1 MNKVNCF
8 VGILFALVFC
18 SSCSA
23 KSPEITG
30 NPDPPN
36 ITSEER
42 SLHQILQI
50 DEDTSYDSIYAH
62 TEETVYKADSE
73 LITCIITNQNAG
85 KGFYYYEIPCIEQK
99 VNDEWVRLFNN
110 AERLEVAQWLFCGIE
125 NNTTEFNSCSVNIR
139 LSDVKPKTKAG
150 EYRFVVFTADKP
162 LYAEFKIIE

>member
-8 VGILFALVFC
+8 VGILLALVFC

-62 TEETVYKADSE
+62 TEEAVYKTDSE
-73 LITCIITNQNAG
+73 LITCIITKSKNILHKILLA
-85 KGFYYYEIPCIEQK
+85 FCI
-99 VNDEWVRLFNN
+99 
-110 AERLEVAQWLFCGIE
+110 
-125 NNTTEFNSCSVNIR
+125 NITS
-139 LSDVKPKTKAG
+139 LS
-150 EYRFVVFTADKP
+150 Y
-162 LYAEFKIIE
+162 